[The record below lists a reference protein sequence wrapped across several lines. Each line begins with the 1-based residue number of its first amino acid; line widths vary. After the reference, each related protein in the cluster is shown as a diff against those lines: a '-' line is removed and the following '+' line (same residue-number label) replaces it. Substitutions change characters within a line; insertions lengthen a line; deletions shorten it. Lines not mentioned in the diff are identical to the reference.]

1 MRKKI
6 FQAMMAAAG
15 SVLLASLIIILGC
28 LYDYFDGL
36 QEKQMQDELT
46 LAAAAIEE
54 SGQAYLDDLNLE
66 SKTFRLT
73 WIDAQGNV
81 LYDTKAD
88 GSSMENHAD
97 REEFQQ
103 AIKNGFGESSRY
115 SSTLMEKTLY
125 RAQRLADGSV
135 LRISVSRATSGVLV
149 LGMLQPILLVLIV
162 ALVLSAL
169 LSKRIARW
177 VVAPLENLDLE
188 HPLENDTYEE
198 LAPLLG
204 RINQQRRQ
212 IDLQLAKLQRGN
224 DEFTQVT
231 GSMKEGLIL
240 LNERSQVLSINPM
253 AQRLFETDER
263 CVGEDFLTVERSP
276 EVSAAIQTAL
286 QSGYCELQ
294 LARGEHIYQ
303 LDISVISSGGAVIG
317 AVILVFDV
325 TENARAEQ
333 SRREFTANV
342 SHELKTPLQSIMGS
356 AELIENGLVAAQDM
370 PRFVGHIRTEAA
382 RLVSLIEDIIRLSQ
396 LDEGGELP
404 FEVCDLA
411 EIARETTDSLADAA
425 EQRKIR
431 LTFSGEP
438 LGLCSVK
445 RLLAEICYNLCDNA
459 IKYNREGGQVMV
471 SVSRV
476 GEEAVL
482 AVKDTGIGIP
492 PEHQE
497 RVFERF
503 YRVDKSHSK
512 ESGGT
517 GLGLSIVK
525 HAVQDLGG
533 HLALLSTPG
542 EGTEIKVYLPLK
554 SAV

>member
-28 LYDYFDGL
+28 LYDYFGGL

-73 WIDAQGNV
+73 WIDAQGKV

-103 AIKNGFGESSRY
+103 AIKNGCGESSRY

-303 LDISVISSGGAVIG
+303 LDISAISSGGAVIG
-317 AVILVFDV
+317 AVILAFDV

-445 RLLAEICYNLCDNA
+445 RLLSEICYNLCDNA

-533 HLALLSTPG
+533 RIELDSTPG

>member
-28 LYDYFDGL
+28 LYDYFGGL

-73 WIDAQGNV
+73 WIDAQGKV

-103 AIKNGFGESSRY
+103 AIKNGCGESSRY

-149 LGMLQPILLVLIV
+149 LGMLQPIVLVLIV

-303 LDISVISSGGAVIG
+303 LDISAISSGGAVIG
-317 AVILVFDV
+317 AVILAFDV

-404 FEVCDLA
+404 FEVCNLA

-425 EQRKIR
+425 EKRKIR
-431 LTFSGEP
+431 LTFSGES

-503 YRVDKSHSK
+503 FRVDKSHSK

-533 HLALLSTPG
+533 RIELDSTPG

-554 SAV
+554 TAV

>member
-28 LYDYFDGL
+28 LYDYFGGL

-73 WIDAQGNV
+73 WIDAQGKV

-103 AIKNGFGESSRY
+103 AIKNGCGESSRY

-149 LGMLQPILLVLIV
+149 LGMLQPIVLVLIV

-198 LAPLLG
+198 LVPLLG

-303 LDISVISSGGAVIG
+303 LDISAISSGGAVIG
-317 AVILVFDV
+317 AVILAFDV

-404 FEVCDLA
+404 FEVCNLA

-425 EQRKIR
+425 EKRKIR

-503 YRVDKSHSK
+503 FRVDKSHSK

-533 HLALLSTPG
+533 HLALSSTPG

>member
-6 FQAMMAAAG
+6 FQAMMVAAG

-28 LYDYFDGL
+28 LYDYFDCL

-303 LDISVISSGGAVIG
+303 LDISAISSGGAVIG
-317 AVILVFDV
+317 AVIL
-325 TENARAEQ
+325 
-333 SRREFTANV
+333 
-342 SHELKTPLQSIMGS
+342 
-356 AELIENGLVAAQDM
+356 
-370 PRFVGHIRTEAA
+370 IRPDHTH
-382 RLVSLIEDIIRLSQ
+382 RLS
-396 LDEGGELP
+396 
-404 FEVCDLA
+404 
-411 EIARETTDSLADAA
+411 
-425 EQRKIR
+425 
-431 LTFSGEP
+431 
-438 LGLCSVK
+438 
-445 RLLAEICYNLCDNA
+445 
-459 IKYNREGGQVMV
+459 V
-471 SVSRV
+471 SPEDPRQTSR
-476 GEEAVL
+476 
-482 AVKDTGIGIP
+482 
-492 PEHQE
+492 
-497 RVFERF
+497 
-503 YRVDKSHSK
+503 
-512 ESGGT
+512 
-517 GLGLSIVK
+517 
-525 HAVQDLGG
+525 
-533 HLALLSTPG
+533 
-542 EGTEIKVYLPLK
+542 
-554 SAV
+554 